1 MRENGGG
8 GGGRSRN
15 LKWSDYSRAP
25 SHCTGMKFPSEDSV
39 PPLLRAKKRISVR
52 RNHVANESSDEMRG
66 GGEVG
71 GGEVREIKNWHHL
84 LDTVPYPRTKGG
96 REGVVRQS
104 RLLLLAQFDFTPRR
118 PRAGGQ
124 RVKEVGAM

>member
-71 GGEVREIKNWHHL
+71 GGEVREIKNWDYL
-84 LDTVPYPRTKGG
+84 LDTVPYHVQR
-96 REGVVRQS
+96 RVVRQS